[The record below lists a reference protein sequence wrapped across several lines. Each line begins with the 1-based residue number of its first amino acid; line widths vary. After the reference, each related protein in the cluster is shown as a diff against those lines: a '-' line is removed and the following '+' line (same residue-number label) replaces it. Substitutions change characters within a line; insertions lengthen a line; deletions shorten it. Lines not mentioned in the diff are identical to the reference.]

1 LTANV
6 ARVLAFL
13 ALFTGLTL
21 AWANPSAAPLQAWVI
36 ERLTV
41 QPAAWLFGLIDAGRG
56 VEAAGARLTSP
67 AGNVQV
73 LPGCE
78 GADLA
83 FLLGSAMLFAPLA
96 WRLRLLGLA
105 VGAGLVFVLNQARV
119 IALVL
124 AAGHDRALFD
134 MLHGTVLPLVLVA
147 AVGAFFVGWLAL
159 GAEPRQLPA

>member
-1 LTANV
+1 MTANV

-73 LPGCE
+73 LPGWHSPAYE
-78 GADLA
+78 LYALWHPGKPVAPRLTAFIEFLSEVLSGPIAAALPREAGRRRRVLRRTGASRKMTN
-83 FLLGSAMLFAPLA
+83 G
-96 WRLRLLGLA
+96 
-105 VGAGLVFVLNQARV
+105 
-119 IALVL
+119 
-124 AAGHDRALFD
+124 
-134 MLHGTVLPLVLVA
+134 
-147 AVGAFFVGWLAL
+147 
-159 GAEPRQLPA
+159 

>member
-13 ALFTGLTL
+13 ALFSTLTL
-21 AWANPSAAPLQAWVI
+21 AWTSRPAAPLQVWVI

-41 QPAAWLFGLIDAGRG
+41 QPAAWLFGLLDAGRG

-67 AGNVQV
+67 GGNVQV

-78 GADLA
+78 GVDLV
-83 FLLGSAMLFAPLA
+83 FLLLSAMLCAPLA

-124 AAGHDRALFD
+124 AASHDRALFD
-134 MLHGTVLPLVLVA
+134 LLHGTVLPLALVA
-147 AVGAFFVGWLAL
+147 AVGAFFLGWLSL
-159 GAEPRQLPA
+159 GAGPRRQPA